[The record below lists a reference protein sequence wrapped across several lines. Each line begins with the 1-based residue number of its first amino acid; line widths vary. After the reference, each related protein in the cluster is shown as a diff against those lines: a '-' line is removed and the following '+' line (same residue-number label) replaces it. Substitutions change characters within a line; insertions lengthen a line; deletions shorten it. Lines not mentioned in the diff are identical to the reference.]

1 VSPVAITALF
11 LSLWEII
18 GRKLP
23 SLPQGPWPRIPR
35 LAVAVG
41 SLLLVAGFGAQ
52 LLLLAYQAGHDGV
65 RPDWVSRTPF
75 LYVDEAFPFGPDHG
89 LISLAALAAVLAQ
102 MAGFLALVGAVAQ
115 PADTPA
121 DAAAGRFSSALAPL
135 VAGVLAVLALWSP
148 AVSSGDVFGYAGLGM
163 LGPHPF
169 ERPPH
174 FFTGEYAAVF
184 DSWHLRPTIYGPLWT
199 TLNAAVVSFGTTFA
213 GKVLALRVFG
223 LVLLLA
229 FTGLVHVLVRSRAV
243 TLAVLLN
250 PMLWLQFVT
259 NAHNDILGA
268 CLLAAAQIFIV
279 RKRPALAVFCVAGAG
294 LVKFPFVVMG
304 AVAFARQGPRR
315 AFGYAAAAAVVCFV
329 LSAIFA
335 GRPYLDALLLTA
347 RTRAAFTDP
356 VLNEIKL
363 VLSLATLA
371 VTAIILLRGKY
382 PAFAG
387 WLYTGLAPVM
397 FPWYLLWAVS
407 YSLFSR
413 TLLLATL
420 LSLPLVALLS
430 DDVYAFDM
438 LAFVLPA
445 AAGLWLLWSTRA
457 TPGRLRPA
465 SR

>member
-1 VSPVAITALF
+1 
-11 LSLWEII
+11 
-18 GRKLP
+18 
-23 SLPQGPWPRIPR
+23 
-35 LAVAVG
+35 
-41 SLLLVAGFGAQ
+41 
-52 LLLLAYQAGHDGV
+52 
-65 RPDWVSRTPF
+65 
-75 LYVDEAFPFGPDHG
+75 
-89 LISLAALAAVLAQ
+89 
-102 MAGFLALVGAVAQ
+102 
-115 PADTPA
+115 
-121 DAAAGRFSSALAPL
+121 
-135 VAGVLAVLALWSP
+135 
-148 AVSSGDVFGYAGLGM
+148 M

-174 FFTGEYAAVF
+174 FFRGEYAAVF

-229 FTGLVHVLVRSRAV
+229 LTGLVHVLVRSRAV